1 MPRGAKV
8 EKAETKHRR
17 FMDRRSFVGQDGH
30 EYLRGLDV
38 SKRRDEVFER
48 DRGICQQCVR
58 EGFEPIDSYC
68 SWTLGQMH
76 HRQGGLVG
84 RCDCLHNLEWIC
96 WAHHRDKH
104 VRPKWTKDL
113 QASSPART
121 G

>member
-8 EKAETKHRR
+8 DKAETKHRG

-48 DRGICQQCVR
+48 DRGICQKCGLQVSR
-58 EGFEPIDSYC
+58 SNGH
-68 SWTLGQMH
+68 MH
-76 HRQGGLVG
+76 HIQGGLIG
-84 RCDCLHNLEWIC
+84 RNDDLENLQWLCFACHYI
-96 WAHHRDKH
+96 HH
-104 VRPKWTKDL
+104 VRVKWTKEERKSA
-113 QASSPART
+113 ASSPART